1 MCIIDCISTFHDFL
15 KLIFKKI
22 YFRSHNPWPKNQQQ
36 RNGDYFAHDPM
47 TAIGFEDRHQSSN

>member
-1 MCIIDCISTFHDFL
+1 MINFL
-15 KLIFKKI
+15 KK

-47 TAIGFEDRHQSSN
+47 TAIGFEDRHQSSNLKNYFN